1 MEKLTVGLIVAGG
14 LIAVFQKLWINMIWS
29 FIVYLYRDEFNH
41 DKNPQTPDKYLHYNP
56 NTDKFSVRYIMK
68 YTLFGVQWGFFYEG
82 GFVTKLSLWLD
93 WASDRSN
100 RFPIPVKIDPDD
112 HDSIAKLIKR
122 K

>member
-1 MEKLTVGLIVAGG
+1 MEKLTIGLIITGG
-14 LIAVFQKLWINMIWS
+14 LIAVFQKLWMNMIWS
-29 FIVYLYRDEFNH
+29 FIVYLYRDEFNY
-41 DKNPQTPDKYLHYNP
+41 DKNPETPDKFLHYNP
-56 NTDKFSVRYIMK
+56 NTGNFSVRYIMK
-68 YTLFGVQWGFFYEG
+68 YTLFGVHWGFFHEG

-112 HDSIAKLIKR
+112 HDSIANLIKR